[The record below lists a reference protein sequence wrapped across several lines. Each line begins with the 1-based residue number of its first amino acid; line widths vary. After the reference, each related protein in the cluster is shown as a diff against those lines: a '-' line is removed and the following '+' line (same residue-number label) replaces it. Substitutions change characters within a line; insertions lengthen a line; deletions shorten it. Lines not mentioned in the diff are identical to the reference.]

1 MENQSLQ
8 NQHREIDDLIAM
20 TPTDDTMHR
29 HWGRYLCVIIAG
41 FVENAVQAV
50 YEDYAYAVGN
60 NQIAQYVSNQIAYTL
75 GNPNA
80 ENILRAAGAFSS
92 VWADELRIF
101 MAEDDRLG
109 AVNTVMRQRN
119 QIAHGGQSTISPA
132 QLRNYLPKCV
142 EVIDFI
148 ENQCL
153 SDLQNN

>member
-1 MENQSLQ
+1 
-8 NQHREIDDLIAM
+8 
-20 TPTDDTMHR
+20 
-29 HWGRYLCVIIAG
+29 
-41 FVENAVQAV
+41 
-50 YEDYAYAVGN
+50 
-60 NQIAQYVSNQIAYTL
+60 
-75 GNPNA
+75 
-80 ENILRAAGAFSS
+80 
-92 VWADELRIF
+92 